1 MPGDKFDLNEPH
13 KKYYDHFRRLSLETW
28 RLASLD
34 LPSASGNAPTSFH
47 EHAGRL
53 TIYNTDGTAIRYL
66 VKNDEKGVCFSF
78 DDIISTYFV
87 DSATYDGS
95 IGFCARR
102 GVVFDIKAQ
111 ETLVAKDSDGFSAAN
126 SLSVDT
132 SGTNIVASFGIRNTS
147 YMVRSLLRV
156 RRKDEFYGAD
166 FQMIPMPRDYDLV
179 SCSAVSPDGSRYSMA
194 TVGLAD
200 YINQYKTI
208 FGTGPLYGT
217 GKTHSWTVGFPIC
230 RTVFSRDS
238 RYAAY
243 VCGNWAY
250 DIAPWFF
257 VTAVDGGLVASFTN
271 DVINRDDGGYCAQPT
286 ILMSDDNRFV
296 MVSNEIPGTRGQL
309 FFDLIDGKV
318 MFLEM
323 PEAEKTQ
330 KCHSVYDPA
339 GDRWLVAYGGCLREV
354 RAHAGGLDARMLV
367 TSGYLR
373 KPEAMAVDGS
383 ELYETEAD
391 GTLYARNL
399 TTGAVRKMADDV
411 EMLYVAADGRHL
423 YLLGERRLRLTDLN
437 GSEVERVWFARPVV
451 KSAVCS
457 KGIVVIDADNDVH
470 FYKPS
475 ADTGIGVIGEDMTAV
490 ARRRYNLKDKTLDE
504 HPTVVCPHCGTVM
517 RHDWGQ
523 MALCTGCL
531 GFINVINR

>member
-1 MPGDKFDLNEPH
+1 M
-13 KKYYDHFRRLSLETW
+13 
-28 RLASLD
+28 D

-217 GKTHSWTVGFPIC
+217 GKTHSL
-230 RTVFSRDS
+230 S
-238 RYAAY
+238 
-243 VCGNWAY
+243 
-250 DIAPWFF
+250 
-257 VTAVDGGLVASFTN
+257 
-271 DVINRDDGGYCAQPT
+271 
-286 ILMSDDNRFV
+286 
-296 MVSNEIPGTRGQL
+296 
-309 FFDLIDGKV
+309 LI
-318 MFLEM
+318 
-323 PEAEKTQ
+323 
-330 KCHSVYDPA
+330 H
-339 GDRWLVAYGGCLREV
+339 
-354 RAHAGGLDARMLV
+354 
-367 TSGYLR
+367 
-373 KPEAMAVDGS
+373 
-383 ELYETEAD
+383 
-391 GTLYARNL
+391 
-399 TTGAVRKMADDV
+399 
-411 EMLYVAADGRHL
+411 
-423 YLLGERRLRLTDLN
+423 
-437 GSEVERVWFARPVV
+437 
-451 KSAVCS
+451 
-457 KGIVVIDADNDVH
+457 I
-470 FYKPS
+470 
-475 ADTGIGVIGEDMTAV
+475 
-490 ARRRYNLKDKTLDE
+490 
-504 HPTVVCPHCGTVM
+504 
-517 RHDWGQ
+517 
-523 MALCTGCL
+523 
-531 GFINVINR
+531 